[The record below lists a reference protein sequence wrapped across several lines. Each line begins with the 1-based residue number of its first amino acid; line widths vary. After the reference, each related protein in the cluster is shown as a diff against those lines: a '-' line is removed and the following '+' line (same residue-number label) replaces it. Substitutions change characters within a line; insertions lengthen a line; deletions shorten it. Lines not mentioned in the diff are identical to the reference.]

1 MKTHVLVLVS
11 GAVICGLLGFCNV
24 ATAQT
29 IERKLLQFTA
39 GTNVKIIE
47 VRSSNLVVY
56 YDKDQSC
63 FSKEGGKVG
72 VAAKIGGSVTMDLK
86 CRQGGGSVTARATGS
101 ASYASDTLALTGNM
115 TGRSTDGTSFRQS
128 YDVRIRISGST
139 CSGSHVVTTN
149 GRRYASKITRCKV
162 SNI

>member
-1 MKTHVLVLVS
+1 MKMHVRVLVS

-29 IERKLLQFTA
+29 LERKLLQFTA
-39 GTNVKIIE
+39 GTNVKVIE
-47 VRSSNLVVY
+47 VRSANLIIY

-63 FSKEGGKVG
+63 FSAQGGKVG
-72 VAAKIGGSVTMDLK
+72 IAAKIGGSVSMKLK
-86 CRQGGGSVTARATGS
+86 CRQGNGQVSASTTGS
-101 ASYASDTLALTGNM
+101 ASFSGNTFSLQGVM
-115 TGRSTDGTSFRQS
+115 AGRGNDGSAFRQS
-128 YDVRIRISGST
+128 VDVTVRINGST

-149 GRRYASKITRCKV
+149 GRRFANKITRCSV